1 MKKGMRSRQYS
12 FWVVNLKTGFSE
24 VLFMEEYIY
33 HNCTDMDKYVHL
45 DRAPFVLIF
54 VTAFLTWLGV
64 EQVECYLDS

>member
-1 MKKGMRSRQYS
+1 
-12 FWVVNLKTGFSE
+12 
-24 VLFMEEYIY
+24 MEEYIY